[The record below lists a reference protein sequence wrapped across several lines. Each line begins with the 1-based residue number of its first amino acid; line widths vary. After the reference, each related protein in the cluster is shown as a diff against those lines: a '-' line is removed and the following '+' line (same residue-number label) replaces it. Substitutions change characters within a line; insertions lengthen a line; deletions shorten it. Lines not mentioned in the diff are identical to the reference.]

1 MKQVTASP
9 IDLANS
15 FTRTWSHRFHLH
27 QELCMTVFNKI
38 LVPIDGSD
46 TSDKAMRTALDLT
59 RDALGTVRFVHVIDD
74 ALGTVRFVH
83 VIDDDRHLTSYEL
96 SGDLRTYAHN
106 NARELLQ
113 KAMDAASAMGVKAE
127 SHVVDKPYQ
136 RMGESVAN
144 EAADW
149 GADLVVIGT
158 HGRRGLGRLLLGS
171 GAEQVLR
178 LSGVPVL
185 VVRGP

>member
-15 FTRTWSHRFHLH
+15 FTQTWSHRFHLH
-27 QELCMTVFNKI
+27 QELCMTVFKKI

-59 RDALGTVRFVHVIDD
+59 RD

-113 KAMDAASAMGVKAE
+113 KAMDAASAMGVNAE

-136 RMGESVAN
+136 RLGESVAN

>member
-1 MKQVTASP
+1 MNLATASA
-9 IDLANS
+9 IGLADPL
-15 FTRTWSHRFHLH
+15 TQARTQRVIFR
-27 QELCMTVFNKI
+27 QELFMSLFKKI

-59 RDALGTVRFVHVIDD
+59 RE

-83 VIDDDRHLTSYEL
+83 VIDDDRHLTSYEF
-96 SGDLRTYAHN
+96 SSDLRTYAHN

-113 KAMDAASAMGVKAE
+113 KALDAASAMGVKAE

-136 RMGESVAN
+136 RLGESVAD

-158 HGRRGLGRLLLGS
+158 HGRRGLGRMLLGS
-171 GAEQVLR
+171 GAEQVIR

-185 VVRGP
+185 VVRGN